1 MPTAII
7 DGIAT
12 RYEVIG
18 SGPPLLM
25 FAPAGFDASMEKW
38 RTTGVY
44 TRIKPLDHLPKKYS
58 CIIFDRRETGNP
70 AAASSASAGRITS
83 RRAKACSI
91 ISATNARI

>member
-7 DGIAT
+7 DGIST

-58 CIIFDRRETGNP
+58 CILFNWKSCRRWMSLVLPN
-70 AAASSASAGRITS
+70 ASVYVLSLIH
-83 RRAKACSI
+83 I
-91 ISATNARI
+91 

>member
-7 DGIAT
+7 DGIST

-58 CIIFDRRETGNP
+58 CIVFDRRETRPVRRPRRTPQLG
-70 AAASSASAGRITS
+70 AL
-83 RRAKACSI
+83 RRARQRP
-91 ISATNARI
+91 ARSSRP